1 MLFLKN
7 FAVWLGIRK
16 DFARD
21 LHNIQQTFED
31 ALTQTM
37 TLTSDSSEE
46 MQRKTQQIAKIST
59 EIEEIK
65 KVQNQALVF
74 QANLKSFLGVK

>member
-1 MLFLKN
+1 
-7 FAVWLGIRK
+7 
-16 DFARD
+16 
-21 LHNIQQTFED
+21 
-31 ALTQTM
+31 M

-46 MQRKTQQIAKIST
+46 MKRKTQQIARIST